1 MADGTERA
9 LGRLEADAAT
19 SQNQRAELFKQ
30 VGELRE
36 DRHKGFQEIR
46 ELLVPMASVPEHIKS
61 HCDDLDKLNAYVQ
74 RFKGV
79 MWSGRFV
86 WAAVLVL
93 AGAGW
98 ALFKEYKAENDTRIN
113 RIERSM
119 PRSLYPD
126 TRP

>member
-1 MADGTERA
+1 MTEGLHEISQA
-9 LGRLEADAAT
+9 IGRLQAEADS
-19 SQNQRAELFKQ
+19 SQRQRSLIFEKL
-30 VGELRE
+30 
-36 DRHKGFQEIR
+36 DEINDK
-46 ELLVPMASVPEHIKS
+46 LTPLASLPAHIKS
-61 HCDDLDKLNAYVQ
+61 HCDHLDKLNNYVQ

-126 TRP
+126 SRP